1 MLWSSYFSGTDSP
14 DRFVSNDDVG
24 PVFDD
29 VGDSL
34 KLLEND
40 LLGLSSLALLFAL
53 TAAKDDLDSDFEGVL
68 GLLSNDLQE
77 VI

>member
-1 MLWSSYFSGTDSP
+1 MLWGSYFSGTDSP

-24 PVFDD
+24 PVLDD

-68 GLLSNDLQE
+68 GFLSNDLQE
-77 VI
+77 GI